1 MNAEQEAQTRD
12 ILERCG
18 IIGPDQDTAVTNVV
32 GMTEGWAPANPPR
45 PDFVPLRSQESRG

>member
-18 IIGPDQDTAVTNVV
+18 IVGPDQDTAVTNVA
-32 GMTEGWAPANPPR
+32 GMTEGWAPAVTGDKR
-45 PDFVPLRSQESRG
+45 